1 MNVYEV
7 LEYGPVVAADEDY
20 SLLVTVNGAY
30 LNLWAYDGSEYKCLD
45 CRPPSSDL
53 YTLTVSQ
60 AMDQAKT
67 YLEDVLKEGEED
79 DES

>member
-1 MNVYEV
+1 MNIYEV

-20 SLLVTVNGAY
+20 CLLVTVNGAY

-45 CRPPSSDL
+45 SRPPSDDL

-67 YLEDVLKEGEED
+67 YLEDVLKGED

>member
-1 MNVYEV
+1 MNIYQV
-7 LEYGPVVAADEDY
+7 LEYGPIVASEEDY

-45 CRPPSSDL
+45 CRPPSDDL

-60 AMDQAKT
+60 AIDQAKA
-67 YLEDVLKEGEED
+67 YLEDVLKGEDNE

>member
-1 MNVYEV
+1 MGIYQV
-7 LEYGPVVAADEDY
+7 LEYGPIVAADEDY
-20 SLLVTVNGAY
+20 CLLVTVNGAY

-45 CRPPSSDL
+45 CRPPSDDL

-60 AMDQAKT
+60 AMDQAKA
-67 YLEDVLKEGEED
+67 YLEDVLKGED